1 MKLIEVVGSG
11 SVILNNQES
20 QLVSQLKSMI
30 DDNKDVNILSLSD
43 RLKQVA
49 YDLYLRNVIL
59 IDDDGFMSINEEE
72 DADCIRW

>member
-59 IDDDGFMSINEEE
+59 IDDGGFMSINEEE